1 MLLGVDFYLQASGLL
16 AFAEG
21 ILAPEPEVRRLADA
35 TAVLLDNVEPT
46 GQPLY
51 YMYRGVSHRDRAPL
65 FDQQGIRFDLTV
77 LVPGKIGREFV
88 KTVGH
93 FHALKPDAKDETFPE
108 YYEVLSGEALYLL
121 QKNSRSG
128 DVEEIIAVEA
138 KKGDKV
144 YVPPNYGHVTV
155 NPGEDFLVMA
165 NLVAADFPSLYE
177 PFRNKRGAAYYCI
190 EDENG
195 RTEFI
200 RNPNYHNS
208 VGLKL
213 VPAPNLSQPTEVVK
227 NKTLYQAFLDHPE
240 AFKFLRA

>member
-1 MLLGVDFYLQASGLL
+1 E
-16 AFAEG
+16 AF
-21 ILAPEPEVRRLADA
+21 
-35 TAVLLDNVEPT
+35 
-46 GQPLY
+46 
-51 YMYRGVSHRDRAPL
+51 
-65 FDQQGIRFDLTV
+65 
-77 LVPGKIGREFV
+77 
-88 KTVGH
+88 
-93 FHALKPDAKDETFPE
+93 
-108 YYEVLSGEALYLL
+108 YLL

>member
-1 MLLGVDFYLQASGLL
+1 MLLGVDFHLQANGLL

-35 TAVLLDNVEPT
+35 VDVFLDNVEPT

-51 YMYRGVSHRDRAPL
+51 YMYRGVAHADKIEIFHLYGLRYD
-65 FDQQGIRFDLTV
+65 ITV

-93 FHALKPDAKDETFPE
+93 FHSPKPANQEETFSE
-108 YYEVLSGEALYLL
+108 YYEVLAGEALYLL
-121 QKNSRSG
+121 QKNKRDG
-128 DVEEIIAVEA
+128 DVEEIMAVEA

-144 YVPPNYGHVTV
+144 YVLPNYGHVTV
-155 NPGEDFLVMA
+155 NPTEDFLVMA

-177 PFRNKRGAAYYCI
+177 PFRIKKGAAYYCI
-190 EDENG
+190 EGETG
-195 RTEFI
+195 RTEFV
-200 RNPNYHNS
+200 RNPNYRNS

-213 VPAPNLSQPTEVVK
+213 VPAPNLGQPTDLVK
-227 NKTLYQAFLDHPE
+227 HKGLYQAFLEAPE
-240 AFKFLRA
+240 AFRFLT